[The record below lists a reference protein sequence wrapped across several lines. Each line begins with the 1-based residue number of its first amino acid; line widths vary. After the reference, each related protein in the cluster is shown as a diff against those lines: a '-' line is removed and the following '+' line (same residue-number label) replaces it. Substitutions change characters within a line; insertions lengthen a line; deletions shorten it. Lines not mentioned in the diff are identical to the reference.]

1 MRRND
6 LCDDIV
12 AICYP
17 LPHPPGPGDEGDGLA
32 AQAYQDQ
39 RERIGELREEH
50 AQQLRVSWHEAD
62 IDPLLSEIRQAR
74 ADMLAAERLMRLLI
88 AYAREFVRPRPYRLE
103 DLANAASLSLSG
115 VRIAYDDDEID
126 QVSEQTGQRPR
137 RANT

>member
-6 LCDDIV
+6 LCDDIA

-17 LPHPPGPGDEGDGLA
+17 LPQPPGPGDEHDDPD

-39 RERIGELREEH
+39 RERIEELREEH
-50 AQQLRVSWHEAD
+50 AQRLRELWHEAD

-74 ADMLAAERLMRLLI
+74 AEMLAAERLMRLLI

-126 QVSEQTGQRPR
+126 HVADQTGQQPR
-137 RANT
+137 RPNT